1 MWKYEY
7 LHATLQFKVQWKG
20 FKFLLE
26 EMDLNTKL
34 MKILNENN
42 F

>member
-1 MWKYEY
+1 MSTYMP
-7 LHATLQFKVQWKG
+7 LQFKVQWKRL
-20 FKFLLE
+20 KFLLE

-42 F
+42 C